1 MTYYIKKLDNR
12 HAMKKNGFTHMIEWS
27 NVTSLVKSPNSRNE
41 FYAVRDAASN
51 LFGNGWS
58 PYFNNQGKWSS
69 ASNVSRIPPRIYFKS
84 EKYISLVL
92 MATKD
97 PA

>member
-12 HAMKKNGFTHMIEWS
+12 HAMKKNGFTHMIEWT
-27 NVTSLVKSPNSRNE
+27 NVLRPKHGNRSHTE
-41 FYAVRDAASN
+41 FYSLSKTASN
-51 LFGNGWS
+51 LFGQSWS

-69 ASNVSRIPPRIYFKS
+69 ASNVSRIPPRLYFKS

-92 MATKD
+92 MSAEI

>member
-12 HAMKKNGFTHMIEWS
+12 HAMTKNGFTHMIEWT
-27 NVTSLVKSPNSRNE
+27 NVPSLFKSPKSRNE
-41 FYAVRDAASN
+41 FYAIRSEAER

-58 PYFNNQGKWSS
+58 LYFNIEGKWCG
-69 ASNVSRIPPRIYFKS
+69 ANNTARMPPRIYFKS

-92 MATKD
+92 MAAEI

>member
-1 MTYYIKKLDNR
+1 MTYYIKRLDNR
-12 HAMKKNGFTHMIEWS
+12 HAMTKNGFTHMIEWT
-27 NVTSLVKSPNSRNE
+27 NITSLFKSPKSRNE
-41 FYAVRDAASN
+41 FYAIRFEAER

-58 PYFNNQGKWSS
+58 LYFNIEGKWWGAQSP
-69 ASNVSRIPPRIYFKS
+69 RMPPRIYFKS

-92 MATKD
+92 MAAEI

>member
-12 HAMKKNGFTHMIEWS
+12 HAMTRHGFTHMIEWS
-27 NVTSLVKSPNSRNE
+27 NVTSLFKSPKSRNE
-41 FYAVRDAASN
+41 FYAIRSEAER

-58 PYFNNQGKWSS
+58 QFFNIEGKWLST
-69 ASNVSRIPPRIYFKS
+69 SNTARMPPRIYFKS

-92 MATKD
+92 MTAKI

>member
-1 MTYYIKKLDNR
+1 MIKW
-12 HAMKKNGFTHMIEWS
+12 GFTHMIEWS
-27 NVTSLVKSPNSRNE
+27 DIINLLKSPKSHKE
-41 FYAVRDAASN
+41 FYAIRSESER

-58 PYFNNQGKWSS
+58 RYFNYEAKWLS
-69 ASNVSRIPPRIYFKS
+69 ASNTSRTPPRIYYKS

-92 MATKD
+92 MAAEI

>member
-12 HAMKKNGFTHMIEWS
+12 HAMKKDGFTHMIEWS
-27 NVTSLVKSPNSRNE
+27 NITNLRNNQKSGKE
-41 FYAVRDAASN
+41 FYEISATTSKM
-51 LFGNGWS
+51 FGCGWS
-58 PYFNNQGKWSS
+58 RYFNSEGKWCSI
-69 ASNVSRIPPRIYFKS
+69 SNVSRIPPRIYYKS

-92 MATKD
+92 MTAKI